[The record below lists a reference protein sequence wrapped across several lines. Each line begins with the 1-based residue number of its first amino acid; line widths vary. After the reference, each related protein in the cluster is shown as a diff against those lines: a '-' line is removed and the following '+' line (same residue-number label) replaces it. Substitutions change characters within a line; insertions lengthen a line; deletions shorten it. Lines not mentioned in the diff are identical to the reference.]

1 MNYNEQIE
9 RLYKRFPSYQVVG
22 NRAYKPGI
30 KTIREL
36 DEALGRPHGRYRTI
50 HVAGTNGKGSVC
62 HLLAAALA
70 AGGLKVGLYSSPH
83 LVDFRERMKVVT
95 AEGFKMIPKEDVSAF
110 LSEWDVF
117 FDLHNPS
124 FFEITTAMAF
134 DFFAREKVD
143 IAVIETGLGGRLDS
157 TNIITPVLSV
167 ITNIGLEHCTYLGYT
182 LEEIA
187 YEKGGIIKPGVP
199 VVIGA
204 EDSHT
209 APVFAKLAAERKSP
223 ILHASGYDIGA
234 ASITADDL
242 DLKGDYQQ
250 ENLRTV
256 LCALIQLRALT
267 PEAEEGLK
275 HAAAITGLRGRW
287 EQINLGKG
295 RPRLICDIGHNPHG
309 LRWVFSQLRKET
321 AGRVFIVFGM
331 VADKDLESVAVFMPK
346 PDKRFRYIFTQAS
359 TDRAL
364 KSGELAARLRPFGI
378 RGRAV
383 KGVKKAL
390 ESALGR
396 ADSNDLVFVGGSNF
410 TVADALV
417 ALEELR

>member
-1 MNYNEQIE
+1 MEYNEQIK
-9 RLYKRFPSYQVVG
+9 RLYNRFPSYQVVG

-30 KTIREL
+30 ETIKAL
-36 DEALGRPHGRYRTI
+36 DEALGRPHERFRKI

-62 HLLAAALA
+62 HLLASALA
-70 AGGLKVGLYSSPH
+70 CSGLKVGLYSSPH

-95 AEGFKMIPKEDVSAF
+95 ADGFRMIPKEDVSAF
-110 LSEWDVF
+110 LSKWDSF
-117 FDLHNPS
+117 FDIHNPS

-157 TNIITPVLSV
+157 TNIITPELSI
-167 ITNIGLEHCTYLGYT
+167 ITNIGLEHCAYLGYT

-187 YEKGGIIKPGVP
+187 FEKGGIIKPGVP

-209 APVFAKLAAERKSP
+209 SPVFERLSKERNAP
-223 ILHASGYDIGA
+223 IFHACDYDMKNT
-234 ASITADDL
+234 SITVNEL
-242 DLKGDYQQ
+242 DLRGDYQQ

-256 LCALIQLRALT
+256 LCALEQLKALT
-267 PEAEEGLK
+267 PAALQGLR
-275 HAAAITGLRGRW
+275 HAAAVTGLRGRW
-287 EQINLGKG
+287 ERIDLGEG
-295 RPRLICDIGHNPHG
+295 SPTLICDIGHNPHG
-309 LRWVFSQLRKET
+309 LRWVFSQLRKEN

-331 VADKDLESVAVFMPK
+331 VADKDIESVAAFMPK
-346 PDKRFRYIFTQAS
+346 PGKRFRYIFTQAS

-364 KSGELAARLRPFGI
+364 KPKELASRLRPFGI
-378 RGRAV
+378 TGRCV

-390 ESALGR
+390 ESALAK

-410 TVADALV
+410 TVADALT
-417 ALEELR
+417 ALETR